1 MNNSALPQSD
11 RSESPSSAS
20 TVADP
25 LDRAPG
31 NSFRAAFGTV
41 KAGASRIRPWD
52 LFFLGMLVVLAFK
65 VDWGAHL
72 MRDLSTPDEAF
83 YLYGGYSLDYPGAQM
98 SPFYCAWYTLLSL
111 VAPDPIDLFY
121 LSWFVL
127 PLTLALG
134 AYLLARSLGGA
145 PLLAFLS
152 GAIILLS
159 RIPDVGPRPMHF
171 AASVVLIGLAIAFSF
186 RSALTRMTIATLTL
200 GLASF
205 ARPELTVAFIG
216 LATVLLAISCWE
228 AWQRPEAVTRLI
240 GMFLIAVIP
249 FCLMAQ
255 LFGLPVGG
263 TRSGVAFSQHYS
275 LSKFNA
281 GLIDVEGRTG
291 WLGPYRNYQEIAEE
305 DFGKP
310 IVGLSEAWEIAPSK
324 VLGHLYR
331 NAETLLPTIG
341 EVVTSF
347 SPAIGWGLWG
357 CLALLAL
364 LTVAFAVI
372 RLRRT
377 SIRDIVRH
385 AGLPV
390 VVGLIVIAPIV
401 AACLVIYPRDHYLV
415 GLISISLAFVPAII
429 GRIALPSQ
437 RVMPRIAIASVALFV
452 VLVAPNHFVHWQF
465 DKLFAENP
473 APTKKRYWL
482 ENIRFIRDI
491 PLQGPLRVMD
501 PASLFNFT
509 GYDFDPVTHGFV
521 KRNGFAKSLE
531 ENDLNVLLIPS
542 RIVKYDILR
551 HDPGYLEF
559 RNNLPANWVILGRPK
574 MVWWVAVR
582 KDALERQP
590 AQQLTFAPGY
600 ERRL

>member
-1 MNNSALPQSD
+1 MNTALPQSN
-11 RSESPSSAS
+11 RPEITSSAS

-25 LDRAPG
+25 PDRASG
-31 NSFRAAFGTV
+31 NPFRAACGKV
-41 KAGASRIRPWD
+41 KDRVSRIRPWD

-83 YLYGGYSLDYPGAQM
+83 YLYGGYSLDYPDAQM
-98 SPFYCAWYTLLSL
+98 SPLYCAWYSLLSL

-121 LSWFVL
+121 LSWFIL
-127 PLTLALG
+127 PVTLAWG

-145 PLLAFLS
+145 PLLAFLG
-152 GAIILLS
+152 GAILLFS

-186 RSALTRMTIATLTL
+186 RSASTRMAIATLSL

-205 ARPELTVAFIG
+205 ARPELTVAFLG
-216 LATVLLAISCWE
+216 LATILLAISCWE
-228 AWQRPEAVTRLI
+228 AWQRPEAITRLI
-240 GMFLIAVIP
+240 AMGLIAIVP
-249 FCLMAQ
+249 FCLLSQ
-255 LFGLPVGG
+255 LFGLPLGG

-281 GLIDVEGRTG
+281 GLIDVEGRTD
-291 WLGPYRNYQEIAEE
+291 WLGPYRNYQEVAQE

-310 IVGLSEAWEIAPSK
+310 IVGLSEAWEIAPAK
-324 VLGHLYR
+324 VLGHFYR
-331 NAETLLPTIG
+331 NAEALLPTIG
-341 EVVTSF
+341 GVVTSF
-347 SPAIGWGLWG
+347 SPAIGWGMQG

-364 LTVAFAVI
+364 LAAVFSVI

-377 SIRDIVRH
+377 SIRDVVRH

-390 VVGLIVIAPIV
+390 LVGLVVIAPII
-401 AACLVIYPRDHYLV
+401 ASCLVIYPRDHYLV
-415 GLISISLAFVPAII
+415 GLLSISLALLPAII
-429 GRIALPSQ
+429 GTIALPGG
-437 RVMPRIAIASVALFV
+437 RIAPRIAIASIAVLV
-452 VLVAPNHFVHWQF
+452 VLVAPNHFVRWEF

-473 APTKKRYWL
+473 APAERRFWL
-482 ENIRFIRDI
+482 ENINFVRQI

-509 GYDFDPVTHGFV
+509 DYNFDPVTPAV
-521 KRNGFAKSLE
+521 VMRNGFNKTLKE
-531 ENDLNVLLIPS
+531 KDLNVLLIPS
-542 RIVKYDILR
+542 RIIKYDILR

-559 RNNLPANWVILGRPK
+559 RNNLPPDWVILGQPK